1 MYKGVLDR
9 LECQL
14 ADIDYSLEFLS
25 PFHCGVGE
33 GRGFSDRLIRRDSEG
48 LLMVPGSTIKGLI
61 RENCESLARLFG
73 IGVEGPHLPQDKDGR
88 KKYIKRLFS
97 GYDII
102 YAIFGSPWKPG
113 TVFFDDMVLD
123 DEWKAYFTDG
133 KSEEHNLRLLRW
145 QSEERSRVNINRST
159 GTAAEGALFTSEYGK
174 RGLSFKGKIYGSY
187 SYPSEEADT
196 FDYPLSLL
204 LLLAGLKMIDSVGA
218 ERSAGC
224 GRCCVSI
231 EHLQLNGETKDPAE
245 AFEQLDE
252 LQYLSVAAE
261 EWSK

>member
-1 MYKGVLDR
+1 MLDR
-9 LECQL
+9 LERQSI
-14 ADIDYSLEFLS
+14 DIDYSLEFLS
-25 PFHCGVGE
+25 PFHCGAGE
-33 GRGFSDRLIRRDSEG
+33 GRGFFDRLIRRDSES
-48 LLMVPGSTIKGLI
+48 LLVVPGSTIKGLI
-61 RENCESLARLFG
+61 RENCESLASLFG
-73 IGVEGPHLPQDKDGR
+73 ISVEGPHLPRDKDER
-88 KKYIKRLFS
+88 KKYIKSLFS

-123 DEWKAYFTDG
+123 DEWKAYFTDS
-133 KSEEHNLRLLRW
+133 KAEEHNLRLRRW
-145 QSEERSRVNINRST
+145 QSEERLRVNINRYT
-159 GTAAEGALFTSEYGK
+159 GTAAEGGLFTSEYGK
-174 RGLSFKGKIYGSY
+174 RGLSFKGKIYGAY

-224 GRCCVSI
+224 GRCWVSI
-231 EHLQLNGETKDPAE
+231 EHLQLNGETKDTA
-245 AFEQLDE
+245 AVFGQLDE